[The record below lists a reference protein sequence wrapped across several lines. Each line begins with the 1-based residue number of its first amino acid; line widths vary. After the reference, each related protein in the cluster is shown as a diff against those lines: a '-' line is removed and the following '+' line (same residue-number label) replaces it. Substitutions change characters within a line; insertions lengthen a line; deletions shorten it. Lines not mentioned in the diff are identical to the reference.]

1 GKDVGCFAC
10 GIHTPIATNVITIQI
25 PSAPSQSN
33 ILIFDNGT
41 LTQEAS
47 APKIFIHTAY
57 NPVSKPILKGNESVS
72 NTGSNKLPKKIATP
86 ISAVP
91 INNVLTPVTER
102 RPIPTAKITIENKIV
117 LSIPN
122 RFANFGEIGE
132 IKAKAI
138 NGSVVIVPI

>member
-1 GKDVGCFAC
+1 DD
-10 GIHTPIATNVITIQI
+10 I
-25 PSAPSQSN
+25 S
-33 ILIFDNGT
+33 FDNGT
-41 LTQEAS
+41 ITPEAS
-47 APKIFIHTAY
+47 SPIILIHTTY
-57 NPVSKPILKGNESVS
+57 SPVTNPILKGIINLINPGS
-72 NTGSNKLPKKIATP
+72 NTLPKEIATP

-91 INNVLTPVTER
+91 INNVVTPVTER

-138 NGSVVIVPI
+138 KASVVIVPITVLDTP